1 MPHLIPAV
9 KVLTEKPDRFTS
21 DSIFYDATKLDGR
34 LAAALAKLPF
44 SNEGAP
50 VEIQIAGTEGEGYTL
65 DILPREIR
73 ITADSAAGAFYAIQT
88 LRQIFANNEIPCL
101 HVEDKPDFPYRGF
114 YHDVTRGKIPTVETV
129 KNLIDRMAYFK
140 LNSLQL
146 YVEHVF
152 EFKETVD
159 LQPKTSYITGAEL
172 EELDAYCKENFIE
185 FIPSLSTFGH
195 MYEILQQPKY
205 HHLRVLKNYEEHPNF
220 WKARMAHHTIDPL
233 MDESFELVKSLIDQ
247 FLPHFST
254 NTFNICCDETFDLT
268 QHERQD
274 LDRGQ
279 MYVDFVKK
287 IIAYL
292 ESKGK
297 NVMMWADILLKHPE
311 TIDALPRDTCFLNW
325 CYHPNPS
332 EVPVEK
338 LASLNRTQIVCPG
351 TTTWNRLCENVP
363 VEEGNICRFID
374 HGYKHGAQGVLN
386 TNWGDWANLCSVELA
401 LYGMVL
407 GAGKSWTVSTLPN
420 EEFHAAADC
429 LLYNQEGMF
438 DLLTRASA
446 LQTAVPWPNLASAYF
461 ALRDEN
467 KKILQSDENVLKN
480 AVIEAKSLLAD
491 LEAMPENNPFREELI
506 LTARGLW
513 SIAELT
519 AKASDIPLEQTADTE
534 GWLSDYAAL
543 WREKNKE
550 SELRYVEEV
559 FRFMAKA

>member
-1 MPHLIPAV
+1 MLYLIPAV
-9 KVLTEKPDRFTS
+9 KKLETTETPFCKKPLSFDPASVDPRVAKAIALLPTAKDGLPLTVTVRGE
-21 DSIFYDATKLDGR
+21 
-34 LAAALAKLPF
+34 
-44 SNEGAP
+44 
-50 VEIQIAGTEGEGYTL
+50 EGEGYTL
-65 DILPREIR
+65 SLDNDAAC
-73 ITADSAAGAFYAIQT
+73 ITAESNAGAFYAVQT
-88 LRQIFANNEIPCL
+88 LRQIYAQQEVPCL
-101 HVEDKPDFPYRGF
+101 KIEDKPDFKYRGF
-114 YHDVTRGKIPTVETV
+114 YHDITRGKVPTVETLKELV
-129 KNLIDRMAYFK
+129 DRMAAYK

-205 HHLRVLKNYEEHPNF
+205 HHLRVLKNYEEDPNF
-220 WKARMAHHTIDPL
+220 WRARMAHHTIDPL

-247 FLPHFST
+247 FLPHFSS

-311 TIDALPRDTCFLNW
+311 TIDALPKETCFLNW
-325 CYHPNPS
+325 CYHHNPS

-363 VEEGNICRFID
+363 VEEGNICRFAD
-374 HGYKHGAQGVLN
+374 HGYKHGAVGVLN
-386 TNWGDWANLCSVELA
+386 TNWGDWANLCSVELG

-407 GAGKSWTVSTLPN
+407 GAGKSWTVATLPD

-429 LLYNQEGMF
+429 LLYNQKGMF
-438 DLLTRASA
+438 DLLARASA
-446 LQTAVPWPNLASAYF
+446 LQTAVPWPHLAAAYF
-461 ALRDEN
+461 CLRDGKAPDLKPEE
-467 KKILQSDENVLKN
+467 SVLKN
-480 AVIEAKSLLAD
+480 AVTEAKALLAD
-491 LEAMPENNPFREELI
+491 LEAMPEGNPFREELI
-506 LTARGLW
+506 LAVRGLW
-513 SIAELT
+513 SMAELT
-519 AKASDIPLEQTADTE
+519 AKAAGIALEQTADTE
-534 GWLSDYAAL
+534 GWLKDFAAL
-543 WREKNKE
+543 WKKKNKE

-559 FRFMAKA
+559 FRFMKNL